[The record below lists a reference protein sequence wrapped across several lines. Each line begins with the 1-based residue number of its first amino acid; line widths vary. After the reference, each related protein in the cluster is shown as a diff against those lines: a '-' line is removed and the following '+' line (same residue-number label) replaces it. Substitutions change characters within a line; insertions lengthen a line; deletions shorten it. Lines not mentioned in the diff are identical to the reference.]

1 MKINAIISL
10 AIPGNLHE
18 HLFVTVGTALI
29 CKGAQEKVLG
39 VIIDKNLNLSGVNC
53 EKMVKWI
60 VHVYSPD
67 LLVRIMCLGH

>member
-29 CKGAQEKVLG
+29 CEGAQEKVLG
-39 VIIDKNLNLSGVNC
+39 VIIDKNLNLLSNYPPY
-53 EKMVKWI
+53 EKRLAKKQSV
-60 VHVYSPD
+60 
-67 LLVRIMCLGH
+67 